1 MCLVRFVVNI
11 W

>member
-1 MCLVRFVVNI
+1 MPLVCFVVNI